1 MKDDIKDNSKA
12 KNILNLMKIKEE
24 SKEIPRKKSSK
35 KSVGSFFS
43 RYDLDEDQS
52 SKNNDAKTAR
62 SIMQGDSMQLYK
74 NKIKQNLQSKGKK
87 ENTSFDIISFEPN
100 EKTSDSHTIFGNF
113 KNNKPKMPANFGVN
127 TSSLLINRGD
137 NNNNISKIKKKKKI
151 KKVTFKK
158 KFVSYIDIE
167 SYKKYNMDNCILN
180 DNNKADTKCTCVIY

>member
-12 KNILNLMKIKEE
+12 ISKDKNILNLMKIKEE

-43 RYDLDEDQS
+43 RYDLDEEQL

-62 SIMQGDSMQLYK
+62 SIIQGDSMQLYK

-87 ENTSFDIISFEPN
+87 ENTSFDIISLDP
-100 EKTSDSHTIFGNF
+100 EKTSDSHTFFANF
-113 KNNKPKMPANFGVN
+113 KNNKPKMPANFGAN

-137 NNNNISKIKKKKKI
+137 NNNNISKIKKKKKL
-151 KKVTFKK
+151 KK
-158 KFVSYIDIE
+158 
-167 SYKKYNMDNCILN
+167 
-180 DNNKADTKCTCVIY
+180 